1 MVFEEKFGD
10 LLKKNMF
17 RACTTLIAIINT
29 GHFDD
34 LRRVFNKVKS
44 EESSNFVEELS
55 SWGSKKKFCDEALV
69 LKEDMESWD

>member
-17 RACTTLIAIINT
+17 RACTTSIAIINT